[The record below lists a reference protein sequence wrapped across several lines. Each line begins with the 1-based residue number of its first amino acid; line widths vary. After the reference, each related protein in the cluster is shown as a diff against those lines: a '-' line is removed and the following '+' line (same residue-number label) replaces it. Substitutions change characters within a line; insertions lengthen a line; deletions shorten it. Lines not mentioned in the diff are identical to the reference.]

1 MMTLTLIIFLSKGS
15 VWMNVVEFV
24 FLDKQ
29 NVNEYLHA
37 LFKILYSN
45 MSPIAPTNNSYDED
59 YEVWS
64 SFFISATQ
72 KEKREIVLMFV
83 DDTLA
88 GYFQYYVNID
98 TNTLMMEEMQIKKA
112 FQGTGLFSQF
122 YKWLIKHL
130 PDDIE
135 SIEAY
140 VNKKNYKAQFVLTY
154 LGLIRAGENE
164 NRNSFYYR
172 GKYLNLPNKYN

>member
-1 MMTLTLIIFLSKGS
+1 
-15 VWMNVVEFV
+15 
-24 FLDKQ
+24 
-29 NVNEYLHA
+29 
-37 LFKILYSN
+37 
-45 MSPIAPTNNSYDED
+45 
-59 YEVWS
+59 
-64 SFFISATQ
+64 
-72 KEKREIVLMFV
+72 
-83 DDTLA
+83 
-88 GYFQYYVNID
+88 
-98 TNTLMMEEMQIKKA
+98 
-112 FQGTGLFSQF
+112 LFSQF
-122 YKWLIKHL
+122 YKWLIKQL